1 MADKHSSPTDR
12 VEALYRELVT
22 HYGGGDDRELRAAA
36 KLLLV
41 ALAKFRAHGGR
52 RWAELLDEYV
62 DIVKH
67 DPGRLERMLQ
77 SNSGTSPDEL
87 QA

>member
-1 MADKHSSPTDR
+1 MPPKHQSPTER
-12 VEALYRELVT
+12 IEALYRELVAD
-22 HYGGGDDRELRAAA
+22 YGGGDDRELRAAA

-41 ALAKFRAHGGR
+41 ALHKFRVHGGA
-52 RWAELLDEYV
+52 RWDVLLDEYI

-67 DPGRLERMLQ
+67 DPGRFERMLA
-77 SNSGTSPDEL
+77 SNSATSPDEL

>member
-1 MADKHSSPTDR
+1 MAARQPSPTDR
-12 VEALYRELVT
+12 VEALYHELVA
-22 HYGGGDDRELRAAA
+22 HYGSGDDRELRAAA

-52 RWAELLDEYV
+52 RWEALLDEYT

-67 DPGRLERMLQ
+67 DPERLERMLQ

-87 QA
+87 WA

>member
-1 MADKHSSPTDR
+1 MAKRQPSPTER
-12 VEALYRELVT
+12 VEALFHELVD
-22 HYGGGDDRELRAAA
+22 HYGAGDERELRAAA

-41 ALAKFRAHGGR
+41 ALAKFRAHGGE
-52 RWAELLDEYV
+52 RWYALLDEYV
-62 DIVKH
+62 DIVKR
-67 DPGRLERMLQ
+67 DPARFERMLR